1 MNREVPSNFG
11 IPDSQN
17 PSEKLKLTR
26 PDLSER
32 VRVMAADKAKQAI
45 ILGTQPGLKAESTS
59 IKPSTASELRAK
71 PYDPNDP
78 KTKLGQRVLPP
89 EPDLE

>member
-1 MNREVPSNFG
+1 MSREVLSNFG

-17 PSEKLKLTR
+17 PSEMLKLTR
-26 PDLSER
+26 PELSEK
-32 VRVMAADKAKQAI
+32 VRVMAADKAKQAR
-45 ILGTQPGLKAESTS
+45 ILATEPASLQK
-59 IKPSTASELRAK
+59 KPKDSRPIGEFRAK

-89 EPDLE
+89 DPDLE

>member
-1 MNREVPSNFG
+1 MNRDVPSNFG

-17 PSEKLKLTR
+17 PSERFKVAQPEL
-26 PDLSER
+26 
-32 VRVMAADKAKQAI
+32 AAR
-45 ILGTQPGLKAESTS
+45 LKAMKENTRQQAK
-59 IKPSTASELRAK
+59 ILATETAPKPMTPEQPRPAQEFRAK

-78 KTKLGQRVLPP
+78 RTKIGQRVLPP